1 MWSSPANW
9 RKTKSKPPHFVFT
22 YVDYPDPAYRNRINR
37 FDTKF
42 RQVDT
47 ASIRSVHPR
56 KLTPRKRH
64 AWTGKSTL
72 AIYLNFGIH
81 LYRRIENIEAS
92 HAA

>member
-22 YVDYPDPAYRNRINR
+22 YVDYPDPAFRNRINR

-47 ASIRSVHPR
+47 ASIRSVHPSLHISPDFATR
-56 KLTPRKRH
+56 ATRRRSQAGFLASGRAGVLYCTLSTPR
-64 AWTGKSTL
+64 
-72 AIYLNFGIH
+72 
-81 LYRRIENIEAS
+81 
-92 HAA
+92 